1 MAIDG
6 VTPMSPFE
14 IALMEILADN
24 EPPDLSEETALLLYE
39 LDSLRDQAE
48 VLNDF
53 DEIMELA
60 IVQRGRRFKAV
71 VGRPLLSSRGFEQ
84 HYDLQRHAGT
94 TFQTL
99 FRDAAREI
107 KGFCPL
113 HAERWRQ
120 PAAQAR
126 WRRHRQ

>member
-53 DEIMELA
+53 DEDH
-60 IVQRGRRFKAV
+60 G
-71 VGRPLLSSRGFEQ
+71 
-84 HYDLQRHAGT
+84 AGY
-94 TFQTL
+94 
-99 FRDAAREI
+99 RAAR
-107 KGFCPL
+107 
-113 HAERWRQ
+113 
-120 PAAQAR
+120 PAPESSCWATTSII
-126 WRRHRQ
+126 RRC